1 MSCIIFLF
9 LVFSLGFADLAFSIV
24 GCVRADPPGCV
35 FRVPDDD
42 IYFNAPEEG
51 RAARKTPKAG
61 VSNFM
66 PTPPLVRQQIHH
78 CITDWDGLGN
88 ALCVFS
94 MAHCQC
100 KNPTCHPSQC
110 AIARP
115 DQRQST
121 FDLSKPWPKGSIA
134 PKHRWER
141 PSQSR
146 GRFNLASHIWLIWL
160 LVGASHRAGIY
171 DSTLKAVQSFSTAM
185 DVWYTH
191 MPHTHTTCMAVT
203 GSAYLPLPQRAWN
216 TKEEILF
223 SYVFSDL
230 CSIFRRVLKDS
241 PITIFADGMRVDKN
255 RAVCLCKVC
264 LRFLCEHV
272 GPKQWCAQLHGL
284 LRKPL
289 QCLLWFNL
297 ATCQVESHAWINA
310 GWNVTADSSYHF
322 PTWGMLCLAPLH
334 LVQARV
340 RGFDHVLACAGHVTA
355 VL

>member
-1 MSCIIFLF
+1 MEPDKLQQKCNLYIYIFIYGTVWYNMFCIIFLF

-88 ALCVFS
+88 TLCVFS

-121 FDLSKPWPKGSIA
+121 FDLSKP
-134 PKHRWER
+134 
-141 PSQSR
+141 
-146 GRFNLASHIWLIWL
+146 
-160 LVGASHRAGIY
+160 
-171 DSTLKAVQSFSTAM
+171 
-185 DVWYTH
+185 
-191 MPHTHTTCMAVT
+191 
-203 GSAYLPLPQRAWN
+203 
-216 TKEEILF
+216 
-223 SYVFSDL
+223 
-230 CSIFRRVLKDS
+230 
-241 PITIFADGMRVDKN
+241 
-255 RAVCLCKVC
+255 
-264 LRFLCEHV
+264 
-272 GPKQWCAQLHGL
+272 
-284 LRKPL
+284 
-289 QCLLWFNL
+289 
-297 ATCQVESHAWINA
+297 
-310 GWNVTADSSYHF
+310 
-322 PTWGMLCLAPLH
+322 
-334 LVQARV
+334 
-340 RGFDHVLACAGHVTA
+340 
-355 VL
+355 